1 LCLDTLGL
9 GPEVGRSRLV
19 LREDWLEHRLKQG
32 PEDDLRSVELRERE
46 PEDEDELEDIVKAGE
61 YQS

>member
-1 LCLDTLGL
+1 M